1 MKLKMATLKFSNLIL
16 LFTILL
22 LFLSCSRKA
31 DDDEEI
37 KTMIVGTWKARVHNS
52 MFRDEYHL
60 MEFTYDGR
68 YRELTRGGSGSDYD
82 GWNSAD
88 TTRYKGGTS
97 IIAFGD
103 SVYYYIENSTI
114 KFYGGKS
121 ISVKADKKIEWIKPE
136 KVKIGY
142 NIFNDKFKYEKI

>member
-1 MKLKMATLKFSNLIL
+1 MATLKFSNLIL

-22 LFLSCSRKA
+22 LFSSCSRKA

-52 MFRDEYHL
+52 MFSDEYHI

-68 YRELTRGGSGSDYD
+68 YRELTREGSGSDYD

-88 TTRYKGGTS
+88 TTRYKGFDLY
-97 IIAFGD
+97 IAFGD

-114 KFYGGKS
+114 KFYTSKS
-121 ISVKADKKIEWIKPE
+121 KLPYANFVPEDIEVDWIKP
-136 KVKIGY
+136 
-142 NIFNDKFKYEKI
+142 DKLKFIRTKYEKI